1 MRKTSKKGKATRRP
15 TKAELAQQ
23 ERVKNI
29 TLRVLGLLFIA
40 FAASRLGVFGV
51 TSYNIF
57 RLLFGSLAY
66 LLLAGCIYLPSYSQ
80 SLTRKRRD
88 HIGLLADCYRVID

>member
-1 MRKTSKKGKATRRP
+1 
-15 TKAELAQQ
+15 AQQ

-29 TLRVLGLLFIA
+29 TLRVLGLLFID

-57 RLLFGSLAY
+57 RLLFGSLDY
-66 LLLAGCIYLPSYSQ
+66 LLLAGEFFYLLIPKVLREREGTISGFW
-80 SLTRKRRD
+80 L
-88 HIGLLADCYRVID
+88 IV